1 MIGLKRFIRN
11 GLAIS
16 AMGHV
21 GVLALG
27 LVYFRVSSQDAVPP
41 DAMVIDIVPPDE
53 APRLS
58 GTPSDLRTSGSERG
72 SNSAAA
78 RPPPPQPKAPKPQQ
92 PQQAQQRSTP
102 QRDARQAMV
111 QPPAAQA
118 EMASAEKAEPETAQS
133 EKSEPTPDAPQQPP
147 EEAPDQPNP
156 AEMLARLALIGGPLG
171 GGFDAPPINAIQ
183 ATDDFTAAFREHVSS
198 CSTLP
203 PGLGSTDRIKVSLRV
218 FLKRDGTLAQP
229 PQLLEPIASEK
240 QQALMQSSISAL
252 QKCQP
257 YTMLPA
263 DKYKL
268 WKRLDLVFYPLN
280 FLGR

>member
-1 MIGLKRFIRN
+1 MTGLKRLIRN

-16 AMGHV
+16 VIGHV

-27 LVYFRVSSQDAVPP
+27 LLYFRANSLEAVPP
-41 DAMVIDIVPPDE
+41 DAMVVDIVPPDE

-58 GTPSDLRTSGSERG
+58 GTPSDLRSSGSEQA
-72 SNSAAA
+72 SNSASAA
-78 RPPPPQPKAPKPQQ
+78 AQPPPQPKAPKPQQ
-92 PQQAQQRSTP
+92 QPQQHSNP
-102 QRDARQAMV
+102 QRETRSAMA
-111 QPPAAQA
+111 QPPTAQG
-118 EMASAEKAEPETAQS
+118 EIASTEKAEPETAQS
-133 EKSEPTPDAPQQPP
+133 ETSEPTPEAPQSPA

>member
-1 MIGLKRFIRN
+1 MIGLKRFIHN

-16 AMGHV
+16 AVAHV

-27 LVYFRVSSQDAVPP
+27 LAYFHASSQEAVPP

-58 GTPSDLRTSGSERG
+58 GTPSDLRSSGTERG

-92 PQQAQQRSTP
+92 QPQQHSSP
-102 QRDARQAMV
+102 QRDDSTAMA
-111 QPPAAQA
+111 QPQAAQA
-118 EMASAEKAEPETAQS
+118 EMASAEKTEPDKAQS
-133 EKSEPTPDAPQQPP
+133 EKSEPSPDAPQQPP

-156 AEMLARLALIGGPLG
+156 AETMAQLALAGGPLG
-171 GGFDAPPINAIQ
+171 GGFDAPPIDAVQ
-183 ATDDFTAAFREHVSS
+183 AAYDFTVAFRERVSS
-198 CSTLP
+198 CSALP
-203 PGLGSTDRIKVSLRV
+203 AGVASNERIKVSLRV
-218 FLKRDGTLAQP
+218 FLNRDGTLAQP
-229 PQLLEPIASEK
+229 PQLLDPIPTEK
-240 QQALMQSSISAL
+240 QLMLMQSSISAL

-263 DKYKL
+263 DKYKI
-268 WKRLDLVFYPLN
+268 WKKLDLVFYPLN
-280 FLGR
+280 YAGR